1 LSKLYVDEIYSKTG
15 TSKALEIDSSGY
27 VKHSQFSG
35 FYVRLNNSDTTAR
48 NSTSNN
54 PVINDWIVDN
64 DGDNAIGTYNS
75 GDFDL
80 SSGIY
85 TTPYDGLYDFSTNL
99 RVDGFG
105 GSYIELYLV
114 KNAEGTNPFNTPSNR
129 VYYTIESA
137 TASDY
142 TNMSFAV
149 NSVKLNA
156 GEKIGLNIYTASD
169 STITLTAACRFS
181 GKLVTRI

>member
-1 LSKLYVDEIYSKTG
+1 MTSILKVDTIQSSGGTTG
-15 TSKALEIDSSGY
+15 LTIDSNGY
-27 VKHSQFSG
+27 VKDSQFSG
-35 FYVRLNNSDTTAR
+35 FYVRLNDNDTTAR
-48 NSTSNN
+48 NSSSNN

-64 DGDNAIGTYNS
+64 DGANAAGTYNS

-80 SSGIY
+80 TNGYY
-85 TTPYDGLYDFSTNL
+85 TTPVNGIYDFSADL

-114 KNAEGTNPFNTPSNR
+114 KNADETSPFNTSTNR
-129 VYYTIESA
+129 VYYTIRSA

-142 TNMSFAV
+142 THIGFSV
-149 NSVKLNA
+149 NSVKLDA
-156 GEKIGLNIYTASD
+156 GEKIGLNFFSGGD
-169 STITLTAACRFS
+169 STITLTSGCRFS